1 MGRIS
6 TYDQKQSK
14 INPSRPL
21 QTTSHIEYN
30 GDMKD
35 SDLLHPDL
43 LDHDLL
49 NMTLPEFRV
58 QVGPN
63 DMGDLVEELYSEG
76 FSPDEALEII
86 EFYTFPLQSTPE

>member
-1 MGRIS
+1 M
-6 TYDQKQSK
+6 TFT
-14 INPSRPL
+14 PP
-21 QTTSHIEYN
+21 IEYN
-30 GDMKD
+30 RGMKD
-35 SDLLHPDL
+35 ADLMHPDL

-63 DMGDLVEELYSEG
+63 DMADLVEELYSEG

-86 EFYTFPLQSTPE
+86 EFYTLPLQSTPE

>member
-1 MGRIS
+1 
-6 TYDQKQSK
+6 
-14 INPSRPL
+14 
-21 QTTSHIEYN
+21 
-30 GDMKD
+30 MKD

-49 NMTLPEFRV
+49 SMTLPEFIT

-63 DMGDLVEELYSEG
+63 DMGDLVAELYSEG

>member
-1 MGRIS
+1 
-6 TYDQKQSK
+6 
-14 INPSRPL
+14 
-21 QTTSHIEYN
+21 
-30 GDMKD
+30 MKD

-49 NMTLPEFRV
+49 NMTQDEFLV

>member
-1 MGRIS
+1 
-6 TYDQKQSK
+6 
-14 INPSRPL
+14 
-21 QTTSHIEYN
+21 
-30 GDMKD
+30 MKD

-49 NMTLPEFRV
+49 SMTQDEFLA

-76 FSPDEALEII
+76 FSPTEALEII

>member
-1 MGRIS
+1 M
-6 TYDQKQSK
+6 
-14 INPSRPL
+14 

-49 NMTLPEFRV
+49 SMTREEFLT
-58 QVGPN
+58 QVGTEALSP
-63 DMGDLVEELYSEG
+63 DPYQHTVQLTLVEELYSEG

-86 EFYTFPLQSTPE
+86 EYYAFPLQSTPE